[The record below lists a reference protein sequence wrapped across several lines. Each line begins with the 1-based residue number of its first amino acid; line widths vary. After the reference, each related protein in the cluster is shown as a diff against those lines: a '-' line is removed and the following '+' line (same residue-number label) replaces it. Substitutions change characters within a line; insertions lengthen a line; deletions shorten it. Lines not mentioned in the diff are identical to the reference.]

1 MAKVTMIK
9 KDAVVNIP
17 IGTPFLLKLQQL
29 LGFIVQDL
37 STEQI
42 EEFKS
47 LVEKNPT
54 GELPELWMEHL
65 KTVSILITSIERE
78 AIKQE
83 LTYEQDISDAD
94 STKLDD

>member
-1 MAKVTMIK
+1 
-9 KDAVVNIP
+9 
-17 IGTPFLLKLQQL
+17 
-29 LGFIVQDL
+29 
-37 STEQI
+37 
-42 EEFKS
+42 
-47 LVEKNPT
+47 
-54 GELPELWMEHL
+54 MEHL